1 MQQPPLKILLEAAI
15 MASDSPINLERLAG
29 MFADQGEDAP
39 SRDDLQAALAELAG
53 DYAERG
59 IELAEVGGGWRFQTR
74 ASCAAWINRLW
85 EERKP
90 RYSRALLET
99 LAIIAYR
106 QPITRAEIEDIRGVA
121 VSSGIIKTL
130 HERDWIK
137 VVGHRDVPGRP
148 AIFAT
153 TREFLAYFNLSSL
166 SDLPTLAEL
175 RDIDELSPDLFADF
189 EAQAAEAEAAA
200 EADAAGD
207 GELTPGLEAEVA
219 GDPSAVAPSIPAD
232 EPELADAGEGEPDD
246 EIPDDEDADD
256 EDADDGDADD
266 GDADDEDLDDEDAD
280 DEDADDE
287 DSDDEDSDDQDS
299 DDGDADDGDADDGDA
314 DDEDADDEDA
324 DDEENAGETR

>member
-1 MQQPPLKILLEAAI
+1 MQQPPVKILLEAAI
-15 MASDSPINLERLAG
+15 MASDSPINIERLAG
-29 MFADQGEDAP
+29 MFADQGDAAP
-39 SRDDLQAALAELAG
+39 SHDALQSALAELVT

-74 ASCAAWINRLW
+74 ANCAAWINRLW

-137 VVGHRDVPGRP
+137 AVGHRDVPGRP

-200 EADAAGD
+200 QADAAGD
-207 GELTPGLEAEVA
+207 GELTPGLEAEGASKHPAAAMPAGEPVA
-219 GDPSAVAPSIPAD
+219 GDASV
-232 EPELADAGEGEPDD
+232 GETAARGEPPSKAPGD
-246 EIPDDEDADD
+246 EDPDDEDPDDGDPDD
-256 EDADDGDADD
+256 EDPDDEDPDDEDPDDGDPDDEDPDD
-266 GDADDEDLDDEDAD
+266 GDP
-280 DEDADDE
+280 DDE
-287 DSDDEDSDDQDS
+287 DSDDEDSDDEDS
-299 DDGDADDGDADDGDA
+299 DD
-314 DDEDADDEDA
+314 
-324 DDEENAGETR
+324 EEQEGNAGETR